1 MEGTGEDRRIRST
14 MVRFCRSRK
23 QGPAVVTHSM
33 PLVST
38 LLSSRY
44 LLDLPSSLSL
54 ATHKISGMF
63 PGP

>member
-1 MEGTGEDRRIRST
+1 MRNT

-23 QGPAVVTHSM
+23 QGPVVVTRSM